1 MKAIL
6 PLAVLAC
13 LPLLLQAKPT
23 LEVVLDSSQVKNPF
37 GVAFDE
43 KGTAYV
49 AEFMGGRV
57 HKLTTDGKLTTISGS
72 GEKGFAGDGED
83 AKKAVNYA
91 KQAGMTVL
99 TYFMFGNLDETLE
112 DMRQTIDF
120 SIELDSDYAE
130 FSITIPYAGTEMYDE
145 ALSSGIIDFDYWR
158 EFALKPS
165 PNFRPPKLIEVHAN
179 IDQMISLRNQSLR
192 RFYFRP
198 RYLLRQI
205 KSVGNFGEL
214 FRKTQ
219 MGLHLLSGVM
229 NPRSVYIK

>member
-1 MKAIL
+1 MEICYGLIEADIK
-6 PLAVLAC
+6 
-13 LPLLLQAKPT
+13 
-23 LEVVLDSSQVKNPF
+23 LEWSVRDRVSSADLEMYQLMYRAGCRRIHLGIESGTQKVIDRMRKNIK
-37 GVAFDE
+37 V
-43 KGTAYV
+43 
-49 AEFMGGRV
+49 
-57 HKLTTDGKLTTISGS
+57 
-72 GEKGFAGDGED
+72 ED

-112 DMRQTIDF
+112 DMRKTIDF

-145 ALSSGIIDFDYWR
+145 ALNSGIIDYDYWR
-158 EFALKPS
+158 EFAFKPT

-198 RYLLRQI
+198 RYLLRQVQ
-205 KSVGNFGEL
+205 SVGNFGEF
-214 FRKTQ
+214 FRKAQ